1 MHILLTGG
9 TGLIG
14 TALSGALTSRD
25 HRITV
30 LTRKHRVSLGD
41 GYRFVTKLSQCT
53 DKVDIV
59 INLAGAGLADK
70 RWTRRY
76 KREIFRSRVDLTAE
90 LVAWMRAQ
98 ASPPARLLSASAIGY
113 YGASDDVPF
122 DETAPSG
129 EGFAAELC
137 ERWEE
142 VAYSAEQAGIGV
154 AAMRLG
160 VVLAKEGGALGKMTQ
175 SFHFGLETWLGSG
188 HQWLSWI
195 HIQDVVNAIEFIIH
209 TQSDTRTYN
218 VVAPNPVQHRAFA
231 SEVGQC
237 FNTRIKLGVPDIA
250 ARLLAG
256 EMAGELLLSGQRALP
271 AALMDNGFEFAYPCL
286 SDALAA
292 LFRQRAR

>member
-14 TALSGALTSRD
+14 TALSGALTSRGY
-25 HRITV
+25 RITV
-30 LTRKHRVSLGD
+30 LTRKRRASLGD
-41 GYRFVTKLSQCT
+41 GYRFVTQLSECT

-70 RWTRRY
+70 RWTGRY
-76 KREIFRSRVDLTAE
+76 KREIVRSRVDLTEE

-113 YGASDDVPF
+113 YGASTDATF
-122 DETAPSG
+122 DETALPG

-137 ERWEE
+137 ERWEAA
-142 VAYSAEQAGIGV
+142 AYSAEQAGIRV

-175 SFHFGLETWLGSG
+175 SFHFGLETWLGAG

-195 HIQDVVNAIEFIIH
+195 HIQDVVNAIEFIVH
-209 TQSDTRTYN
+209 NQSDTKTYN

-231 SEVGQC
+231 HEVGQC
-237 FNTRIKLGVPDIA
+237 FNTRIKLGVPDLA

-256 EMAGELLLSGQRALP
+256 EMAEELLLSGQRVLPCALI
-271 AALMDNGFEFAYPCL
+271 DHGFEFAYPRL

-292 LFRQRAR
+292 LLRR